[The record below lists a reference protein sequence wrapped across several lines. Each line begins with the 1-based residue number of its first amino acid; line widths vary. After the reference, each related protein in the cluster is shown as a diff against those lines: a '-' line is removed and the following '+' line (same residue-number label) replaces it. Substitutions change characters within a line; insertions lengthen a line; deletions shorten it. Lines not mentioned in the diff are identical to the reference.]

1 MVQWDVIKSIKDK
14 TTQDLYD
21 GVNSKAARKIPM
33 SLHQRARDLLDVIHA
48 ATSLGDL
55 RIPPSNRLHQLK
67 DDLIGFWSVSIN
79 DQYRIIFRWIE
90 GNAED
95 VEITDYH

>member
-1 MVQWDVIKSIKDK
+1 VIKSIHGK
-14 TTQDLYD
+14 TTRDIFD
-21 GVNSKAARKIPM
+21 GINSKAARKIPS
-33 SLHQRARDLLDVIHA
+33 SLYQRARDLMDVIHA
-48 ATSLGDL
+48 AAGLNDL

-67 DDLIGFWSVSIN
+67 DDLKGYWSVSIN
-79 DQYRIIFRWIE
+79 DQYRIIFRWVD

>member
-1 MVQWDVIKSIKDK
+1 M
-14 TTQDLYD
+14 
-21 GVNSKAARKIPM
+21 
-33 SLHQRARDLLDVIHA
+33 DVIHA
-48 ATSLGDL
+48 AAGLNDL

-67 DDLIGFWSVSIN
+67 DDLKGYWSVSIN
-79 DQYRIIFRWIE
+79 DQYRIIFRWVD